1 MLLLGTSYTLFYPNK
16 RRSLQS
22 KIASLTRFGRS
33 LIIGLTVSVDYWVAP
48 LMGYTES
55 ETHQRSAQRIV
66 QGCLQN
72 GGIYIKLGQGL
83 AAVNH
88 ILPKEY
94 VNSLEILQVFIICN
108 KYYYWLL

>member
-55 ETHQRSAQRIV
+55 ETHQLAAHRIV